1 MRLTVFT
8 LSENVLQRLD
18 EISGFE
24 IKDNR
29 SLEDAILLLINAYRM
44 AYSLEHGNQSTINFF
59 LHEVDC
65 DAN

>member
-44 AYSLEHGNQSTINFF
+44 AYSLE
-59 LHEVDC
+59 EVDC